1 MALLE
6 AILVDLAAHGLY
18 DLTKA
23 ATAKA
28 FEAIKTSRPDL
39 IEKAERAAAAGDDNE
54 LRNALAGALDV
65 AAASGHVQIDNA
77 LITAARQATFD
88 HQHGTVSIGG
98 TTVTAPILVTGG
110 GSSASGET
118 KIGGGTKLK
127 SQGTSIDIGHGA
139 SIQITGN
146 ASIKQT

>member
-6 AILVDLAAHGLY
+6 TILVDLAVHGLY

-23 ATAKA
+23 AAAKA
-28 FEAIKTSRPDL
+28 VEAIKTSRPDL
-39 IEKAERAAAAGDDNE
+39 IEKVEQAASAGDDAA
-54 LRNALAGALDV
+54 LRDALAGALEV

-77 LITAARQATFD
+77 LVTAARQATFD
-88 HQHGTVSIGG
+88 HQRGKVSIAGTTIIAPVLFTGG
-98 TTVTAPILVTGG
+98 TTDALGRTIL
-110 GSSASGET
+110 
-118 KIGGGTKLK
+118 GGGTKLK